1 MSTPTFQKATRKKAK
16 LKLAISGPSGS
27 GKTFSALRLA
37 CGLGKKVAFIDS
49 ENGSASLYSDRFS
62 FDVLDIAPP
71 YTHDK
76 FISAIHCAGDAGY
89 DVVVIDSASHFW
101 EGILEFK
108 AKLDTRAGS
117 NSYTNWNEAGAKF
130 KGILDAV
137 LQSPLHVIC
146 CLRSKMDY
154 IMETNERGKQAP
166 KKVGL
171 APVMRD
177 GIEYEFTTVFDVDMS
192 HQAKTSKDRTGL
204 FKDEIFQISEGTGT
218 ALLAW
223 MESGAEH
230 TSSPAVDG
238 EAAGVRHAAPKASD
252 ATLTPGKT
260 LPASIVAS
268 SQTQIGNTTPTSVLP
283 EAEYKAL
290 APIHY
295 AKLRKV
301 SESFAQAAWKQTGES
316 WQLRVGTLSDISE
329 AASAID
335 ANTVTEILGAN
346 DWGTPEGIQGVR
358 KTMIH
363 FAKEAAEKG
372 KK

>member
-1 MSTPTFQKATRKKAK
+1 MSAPTFQKATRKKAK

-37 CGLGKKVAFIDS
+37 CGLGKRVAFIDS
-49 ENGSASLYSDRFS
+49 ENGSASLYSDRFA

-76 FISAIHCAGDAGY
+76 FISAIHCAADAGY

-171 APVMRD
+171 APIMRD

-218 ALLAW
+218 SLLAW
-223 MESGAEH
+223 MDSGAEP
-230 TSSPAVDG
+230 TPVPAKVDSKG
-238 EAAGVRHAAPKASD
+238 NPATKKTTWLPEQTTRLGLLRADVLAEFGDAGDKQLIDLGRKMAYDPAEDTLDAI
-252 ATLTPGKT
+252 ATLLNELRETKN
-260 LPASIVAS
+260 
-268 SQTQIGNTTPTSVLP
+268 QGNN
-283 EAEYKAL
+283 
-290 APIHY
+290 
-295 AKLRKV
+295 
-301 SESFAQAAWKQTGES
+301 Q
-316 WQLRVGTLSDISE
+316 
-329 AASAID
+329 
-335 ANTVTEILGAN
+335 
-346 DWGTPEGIQGVR
+346 
-358 KTMIH
+358 
-363 FAKEAAEKG
+363 
-372 KK
+372 